1 MSSQVT
7 AGGEVVREHDFQG
20 RNGVFSAVFS
30 FRLAEACEEGGSVF
44 HLAKRPRR
52 LPDLLSDEIIDD
64 MRVVRG
70 EIVFDSSETDEV
82 SSFESPARGDEADSL
97 K

>member
-1 MSSQVT
+1 MSTIFRGGT
-7 AGGEVVREHDFQG
+7 AFFRPFFPSGCPKPVRKGGAF
-20 RNGVFSAVFS
+20 
-30 FRLAEACEEGGSVF
+30 F